1 MGVRWGNRQAGQLP
15 TPTRV
20 SSWQP
25 VWPLSQAAPSC
36 HSQTCFPELTFPPG
50 ALPLGSLLAVCAHG
64 AAIWNMREKI
74 KPEAV
79 APARRQLAGQEEKP
93 GESTVDSRRHKDV
106 WGPQEGEPR
115 AVIKTACADCRGSSV
130 GYGLQE
136 KLGLWEEGSPGEA
149 GTSQLWRRRHR
160 SRPGTGASKERD
172 CRVFIRERALHAFMS
187 VRFPS

>member
-1 MGVRWGNRQAGQLP
+1 
-15 TPTRV
+15 
-20 SSWQP
+20 
-25 VWPLSQAAPSC
+25 
-36 HSQTCFPELTFPPG
+36 
-50 ALPLGSLLAVCAHG
+50 
-64 AAIWNMREKI
+64 MREKI

-79 APARRQLAGQEEKP
+79 APARRQLAGQEEEP

-172 CRVFIRERALHAFMS
+172 CRETQSHTQPLPRKAGSFSPRPQTGQFQRRQKDML
-187 VRFPS
+187 